1 MYTNDTKLAKTRS
14 RLPTVTSARLFWPLV
29 FALLAYLCVVQVRSA
44 MQESVTA
51 DEPVEIS
58 SGYSYLKTGDFRM
71 EPLHPPLSKMFAALP
86 LLLFPIT
93 PPREIQRPGYRAM
106 HLVSAR
112 SGWRPT
118 PVKKMRWCSPRAS
131 RQSFSRPASAWP

>member
-1 MYTNDTKLAKTRS
+1 
-14 RLPTVTSARLFWPLV
+14 
-29 FALLAYLCVVQVRSA
+29 

-86 LLLFPIT
+86 LLPFPIT
-93 PPREIQRPGYRAM
+93 PPGD
-106 HLVSAR
+106 
-112 SGWRPT
+112 PT
-118 PVKKMRWCSPRAS
+118 PWLQGDAFGFGTQRLAANARKEDAMVLAARLTSIFLTSCLGLAIALWTRAPS
-131 RQSFSRPASAWP
+131 VRPPHFWH

>member
-29 FALLAYLCVVQVRSA
+29 FALLAYLCVVQIRSA

-93 PPREIQRPGYRAM
+93 PPGRSNALVTGRCIWFRHAVVGGQRP
-106 HLVSAR
+106 
-112 SGWRPT
+112 
-118 PVKKMRWCSPRAS
+118 
-131 RQSFSRPASAWP
+131 